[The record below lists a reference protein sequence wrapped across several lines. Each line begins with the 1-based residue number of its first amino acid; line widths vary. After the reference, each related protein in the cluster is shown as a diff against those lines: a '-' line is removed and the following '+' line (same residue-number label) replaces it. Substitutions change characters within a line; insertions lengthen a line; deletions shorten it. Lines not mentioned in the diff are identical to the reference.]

1 MTISEWCKLKREYAS
16 LSEEEF
22 ALKAWKMQREQIR
35 NTIMQQEQERFEEV
49 AAKKIE
55 QEIDKNIDKAIE
67 KALLG
72 GKYNM
77 DIKIN
82 I

>member
-1 MTISEWCKLKREYAS
+1 MVFLKNT
-16 LSEEEF
+16 
-22 ALKAWKMQREQIR
+22 AWKMQREQIR
-35 NTIMQQEQERFEEV
+35 NAIMQQEQERFEEV

-55 QEIDKNIDKAIE
+55 QEIDKNIDKVIE